1 MVDGI
6 LEALTGEVGSRPRS
20 RRKSARREVLP
31 PVSHLGFTK
40 LLHINALVDGYDA
53 SLEHFRRLH
62 GAQLL
67 LEIPHRTSN
76 ACLVA
81 IGGVLFELI
90 APKSSGS
97 DRWRRVQAHGDHY
110 IGVEYQVPDLARAK
124 RESLERGLRLVVD
137 GPVFFVTDPDDSF
150 GVSFQVYEGD
160 WLADPPPVPFIE
172 PMMGSAYWQ
181 NEHPL
186 GILGLKRY
194 SVAVRDA
201 DAAARFFQR
210 LSGSI
215 VCYREERQALGT
227 TAIGLQI
234 GDTNV
239 ELLGPM
245 RDGDIERHVRS
256 LGQGIRAATFVVEDL
271 SRVRSYFA
279 ARDFTLVAGDAP
291 GTLALAPLH
300 GRGLRFEYTE

>member
-1 MVDGI
+1 M
-6 LEALTGEVGSRPRS
+6 
-20 RRKSARREVLP
+20 
-31 PVSHLGFTK
+31 SHLEFTK

-67 LEIPHRTSN
+67 LEIPHRTSD

-90 APKSSGS
+90 APKSSET
-97 DRWRRVQAHGDHY
+97 DRGRRVQAHGDHY

-124 RESLERGLRLVVD
+124 RQALESGLRLVVD

-160 WLADPPPVPFIE
+160 WLADPPPVPFLE
-172 PMMGSAYWQ
+172 PMMGQAYWED
-181 NEHPL
+181 EHPL

-201 DAAARFFQR
+201 EVAARFFQR
-210 LSGSI
+210 LTGST
-215 VCYREERQALGT
+215 VCYREERQALG
-227 TAIGLQI
+227 AAAVGLPV
-234 GDTNV
+234 GDTIV

-256 LGQGIRAATFVVEDL
+256 FGEGIRAATFVVRDL
-271 SRVRSYFA
+271 ARVRNYFA
-279 ARDFTLVAGDAP
+279 TRAVALTAGDAP
-291 GTLALAPLH
+291 GTLALAPRH
-300 GRGLRFEYTE
+300 RQGLRFEYTE